1 VCTGSHRSDHRGYR
15 VARTNP
21 RSDVGGKRGT
31 ASRRVSPPPSLH
43 HLYMPQRAERSPSA
57 NSHSSAEFS
66 NVCRASEKRKQRNSQ
81 SQSIRMVR
89 SDASDNSD
97 REGSPSQRGRV
108 EGTQEDEDMSD
119 ANLGSEQEVSDDASD
134 DSEGTRL
141 RKREAR
147 DSQST
152 RRTRKYYRK
161 IQEQVDG
168 ELSDSLYLSTK
179 TS

>member
-1 VCTGSHRSDHRGYR
+1 
-15 VARTNP
+15 
-21 RSDVGGKRGT
+21 
-31 ASRRVSPPPSLH
+31 
-43 HLYMPQRAERSPSA
+43 
-57 NSHSSAEFS
+57 
-66 NVCRASEKRKQRNSQ
+66 
-81 SQSIRMVR
+81 MVR

-108 EGTQEDEDMSD
+108 EGTQEDDEMSD